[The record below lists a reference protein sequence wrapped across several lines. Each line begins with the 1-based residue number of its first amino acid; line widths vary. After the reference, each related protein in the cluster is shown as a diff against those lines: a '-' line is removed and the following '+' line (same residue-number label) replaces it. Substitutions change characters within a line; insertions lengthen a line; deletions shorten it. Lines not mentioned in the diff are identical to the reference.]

1 MMLPLCFGFPPPRI
15 SDKFLRLREKFSQFH
30 LLPKNFS
37 IFPISLHF
45 PLFRPTLLFPPTF
58 TNFLPVFGNG
68 ILHTLGLCVFLSPT
82 LTMMHLCIT
91 QCMYWTPL
99 VLRM

>member
-1 MMLPLCFGFPPPRI
+1 MLPLCFGFPPPRI

-58 TNFLPVFGNG
+58 TNFLPVFFNG
-68 ILHTLGLCVFLSPT
+68 ILHTLCVFRFPYFDHDAFMHN
-82 LTMMHLCIT
+82 TMH
-91 QCMYWTPL
+91 
-99 VLRM
+99 VLDAPGFKDVG